1 MVRDRI
7 SEYLTELTRAF
18 DIEKGIVPYTA
29 EAIAQT
35 MELKRNT
42 ISGYLNQLVEE
53 GRLIKIISR
62 PVCFFDR
69 KVMEE
74 ILDAPIYASTFSSL
88 DELMSLKQNRNGNIF
103 MEMAGADGSLESVI
117 KQVKIAVKY
126 PPAGLP
132 LLIQGNTGVGKSYLA
147 SLAYRYAI
155 DQGILSSDAPF
166 LTFNCAQ
173 YYNNAELLSSN
184 LFGYMKGSY
193 TGAVADKKGLLE
205 EADGGIIFM
214 DEVHRLTP
222 EGQEKL
228 FIFMDKGVFRR
239 MGETSGWRTSKVRFI
254 FASNKDASSYML
266 QTFYRRNPIIVQ
278 IPDLK
283 DRSGEEKLQ
292 MIYQYFLREAGILK
306 KEILVSR
313 TVLQDMQ
320 EFRYD
325 GNVGELINIIQ
336 YMCGSA
342 LLNSE
347 GGDIHITREC
357 YPDYLFAQIK
367 NREISE
373 AMEEIRISPGGDTRR
388 LIHQTNPVY
397 KASISFF
404 RQQLILYHDVKSG
417 KSNWKDFE
425 KNWREALGQYTD
437 QLFFQRQ
444 YMEQKKICF
453 YEDIIRRYCARFSLF
468 TDKVFTD
475 EAVTVAS
482 MYLLSSQEQFAQ
494 SPEEQK
500 ACHAFLE
507 QLKIVYGDAYRQT
520 KDFLVYLEKEEMGR
534 RHLEDQIFFTL
545 YFRMGGVEQQE
556 YKTAAYLA
564 CTSGFMAYTMA
575 AQCNR
580 RLGKTVF
587 KPVDLG
593 TDAEWELM
601 VCRLREIVKQCRE
614 QEILIFIDM
623 PFLDNPDIMEQLEA
637 ELRGTEA
644 SLGIIIHI
652 NMEAMIW
659 AGRLI
664 MENKTVMEILS
675 EGLDSYAPQGKLIH
689 AMENRKRLI
698 ITTCISGEG
707 TAQKIKNL
715 LEASFFDVPWLRI
728 RSMDFEHLK
737 DGAIC
742 RELKSCYNLLAIV
755 GTDDPGIQDIP
766 FIPIDKLIM
775 GEDEGSLSSLFGDSI
790 STIHREK
797 INNRLVANFSL
808 ENMVGSITIIDAR
821 ILMQDIEAFLERF
834 ERYTQETYRNNL
846 KMNLFI
852 HISAMMER
860 LVRSSPIRNCQ
871 NLESI
876 KEQNPE
882 FIERF
887 KRAFS
892 LMQRKY
898 GVEINDE
905 EIGIIYQIIKN
916 ARKEK

>member
-1 MVRDRI
+1 
-7 SEYLTELTRAF
+7 
-18 DIEKGIVPYTA
+18 
-29 EAIAQT
+29 
-35 MELKRNT
+35 
-42 ISGYLNQLVEE
+42 
-53 GRLIKIISR
+53 
-62 PVCFFDR
+62 
-69 KVMEE
+69 
-74 ILDAPIYASTFSSL
+74 
-88 DELMSLKQNRNGNIF
+88 
-103 MEMAGADGSLESVI
+103 
-117 KQVKIAVKY
+117 
-126 PPAGLP
+126 
-132 LLIQGNTGVGKSYLA
+132 
-147 SLAYRYAI
+147 
-155 DQGILSSDAPF
+155 
-166 LTFNCAQ
+166 
-173 YYNNAELLSSN
+173 
-184 LFGYMKGSY
+184 
-193 TGAVADKKGLLE
+193 
-205 EADGGIIFM
+205 
-214 DEVHRLTP
+214 
-222 EGQEKL
+222 
-228 FIFMDKGVFRR
+228 
-239 MGETSGWRTSKVRFI
+239 
-254 FASNKDASSYML
+254 
-266 QTFYRRNPIIVQ
+266 
-278 IPDLK
+278 
-283 DRSGEEKLQ
+283 

-715 LEASFFDVPWLRI
+715 LEC
-728 RSMDFEHLK
+728 
-737 DGAIC
+737 G
-742 RELKSCYNLLAIV
+742 YNQSDYRRV
-755 GTDDPGIQDIP
+755 RQGGRRP
-766 FIPIDKLIM
+766 
-775 GEDEGSLSSLFGDSI
+775 
-790 STIHREK
+790 
-797 INNRLVANFSL
+797 
-808 ENMVGSITIIDAR
+808 VGS
-821 ILMQDIEAFLERF
+821 E
-834 ERYTQETYRNNL
+834 Y
-846 KMNLFI
+846 
-852 HISAMMER
+852 H
-860 LVRSSPIRNCQ
+860 
-871 NLESI
+871 
-876 KEQNPE
+876 
-882 FIERF
+882 
-887 KRAFS
+887 
-892 LMQRKY
+892 
-898 GVEINDE
+898 
-905 EIGIIYQIIKN
+905 
-916 ARKEK
+916 

>member
-266 QTFYRRNPIIVQ
+266 QTFYRRIPIIVQ

-790 STIHREK
+790 STIHSEK

>member
-266 QTFYRRNPIIVQ
+266 QTFYRRIPIIVQ

-623 PFLDNPDIMEQLEA
+623 TFLDNPDIMEQLEA
-637 ELRGTEA
+637 ELRGTAA

>member
-266 QTFYRRNPIIVQ
+266 QTFYRRIPIIVQ

-593 TDAEWELM
+593 TDAEWEVM
-601 VCRLREIVKQCRE
+601 V
-614 QEILIFIDM
+614 
-623 PFLDNPDIMEQLEA
+623 
-637 ELRGTEA
+637 
-644 SLGIIIHI
+644 
-652 NMEAMIW
+652 
-659 AGRLI
+659 
-664 MENKTVMEILS
+664 
-675 EGLDSYAPQGKLIH
+675 
-689 AMENRKRLI
+689 
-698 ITTCISGEG
+698 
-707 TAQKIKNL
+707 
-715 LEASFFDVPWLRI
+715 
-728 RSMDFEHLK
+728 
-737 DGAIC
+737 
-742 RELKSCYNLLAIV
+742 
-755 GTDDPGIQDIP
+755 
-766 FIPIDKLIM
+766 
-775 GEDEGSLSSLFGDSI
+775 
-790 STIHREK
+790 
-797 INNRLVANFSL
+797 
-808 ENMVGSITIIDAR
+808 
-821 ILMQDIEAFLERF
+821 
-834 ERYTQETYRNNL
+834 
-846 KMNLFI
+846 
-852 HISAMMER
+852 
-860 LVRSSPIRNCQ
+860 
-871 NLESI
+871 
-876 KEQNPE
+876 
-882 FIERF
+882 
-887 KRAFS
+887 
-892 LMQRKY
+892 
-898 GVEINDE
+898 
-905 EIGIIYQIIKN
+905 
-916 ARKEK
+916 